1 MSNGVLTVKYKKV
14 RLCYDNDYTA
24 YIDIARGDTLLS
36 IMPKFTSKIVPGFG
50 TGKPPELNVKAPD
63 GYRWLFPAKRNNK
76 FISTPGLFYDG
87 EIAQDSL
94 SDGNLL
100 FSVRPILHS
109 TTDRPGEI
117 DEENT
122 KVLDRDKLKGY
133 FGEVSGVAIVFEY
146 C

>member
-1 MSNGVLTVKYKKV
+1 MSNSVLTVKYKKV

-36 IMPKFTSKIVPGFG
+36 IMPKFTRRLVPALVPHQ
-50 TGKPPELNVKAPD
+50 PPLVYVEAPY
-63 GYRWLFPAKRNNK
+63 GYRWLLGAKRNNK
-76 FISTPGLFYDG
+76 FISTPGLFYAG
-87 EIAQDSL
+87 EIVQDSL

-122 KVLDRDKLKGY
+122 KVLDRDKLKSY
-133 FGEVSGVAIVFEY
+133 FTEVSGVAIVFEY